1 MHHIQVRQL
10 LSVITMQ
17 PLMQVSFYT
26 GDGKEVA
33 EVKSTEHYLWLILN
47 LSGKAIFI
55 FFFRRSSVLH
65 FSLNLLLA
73 NKL

>member
-1 MHHIQVRQL
+1 
-10 LSVITMQ
+10 MQ
-17 PLMQVSFYT
+17 TLMQVSFYT

-55 FFFRRSSVLH
+55 FFSDVLVYFTFH
-65 FSLNLLLA
+65 
-73 NKL
+73 